1 MLTIGKAATQAGIS
15 IDAVRFYERSG
26 LLKAPPRSTGGYRLY
41 RQEDIGRLRF
51 IHRAKALGFTLEEVG
66 QLLRLNDG
74 TGRRRDVKAIAARR
88 LAELEQKI
96 AELSRIQHALSHV
109 VQACNAE
116 GPLKGCPIIEALIG
130 TDAAEQ

>member
-41 RQEDIGRLRF
+41 RKEDISRLRF
-51 IHRAKALGFTLEEVG
+51 IHRAKALGFSLEEVG

-74 TGRRRDVKAIAARR
+74 TGRRRDVKAVAACR

-96 AELSRIQHALSHV
+96 AELWRIQQALSHM

-116 GPLKGCPIIEALIG
+116 GSLKGCPIIEALIG
-130 TDAAEQ
+130 TDAPE